1 MNGMLFQKFNTKTN
15 ASFDDIEKEQQYLLN
30 KNSDFFIR
38 EAYKTLRTNVNFS
51 LASVTGCR
59 VIAVTSSMQSE
70 GKSITAANLA
80 LSLAN
85 ADKKV
90 LLIDCDLRKPKVG
103 RLLGINARGG
113 LVNLLADSKWTDEL
127 VQLYKDTGLTVIVSG
142 KIPPNPSELLGS
154 ARMLNLISVMR
165 KKFDYIIL
173 DAPPVN
179 MVTDAVVLGPVVDG
193 YLFVVR
199 SNQSERASVSHAIEQ
214 LGYADAKI
222 MGFVMNGVPLEK
234 TSYGYSKYHYGRYGY
249 GRYGYGRYGYGR
261 YGRYGYGSEDAQ
273 QKENVNK

>member
-1 MNGMLFQKFNTKTN
+1 M
-15 ASFDDIEKEQQYLLN
+15 
-30 KNSDFFIR
+30 
-38 EAYKTLRTNVNFS
+38 
-51 LASVTGCR
+51 
-59 VIAVTSSMQSE
+59 
-70 GKSITAANLA
+70 
-80 LSLAN
+80 
-85 ADKKV
+85 
-90 LLIDCDLRKPKVG
+90 
-103 RLLGINARGG
+103 
-113 LVNLLADSKWTDEL
+113 ADSKSTDEL
-127 VQLYKDTGLTVIVSG
+127 VQFYKDTGLSVIVSG

-165 KKFDYIIL
+165 EKFDYIIL

-199 SNQSERASVSHAIEQ
+199 SNQSERAAVSHAIEQ

-222 MGFVMNGVPLEK
+222 MGFVLNGVPLEK
-234 TSYGYSKYHYGRYGY
+234 TSYGYSKYHYGRH
-249 GRYGYGRYGYGR
+249 GYGRYGYGR